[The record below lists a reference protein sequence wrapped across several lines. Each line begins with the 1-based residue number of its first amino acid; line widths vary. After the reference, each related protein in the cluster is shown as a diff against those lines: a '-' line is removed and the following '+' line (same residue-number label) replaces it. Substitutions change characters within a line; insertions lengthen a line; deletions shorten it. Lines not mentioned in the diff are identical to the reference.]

1 MKPVA
6 VIPESLLRLMS
17 PAERAKL
24 GKAGRTMAEI
34 EVEQAAKSEG
44 ELQSQLK
51 NLLTLREIVFCSPA
65 FGKRTG
71 ILPGWPDLTFA
82 VRGVPCAWEVKHA
95 KNDLQDVQVKV
106 RAQMEANGWRYAVI
120 RSVAEAR
127 EFLQS
132 IEISESTK

>member
-1 MKPVA
+1 MKPAA

-17 PAERAKL
+17 PAERRKL
-24 GKAGRTMAEI
+24 GKSGRTMAEI
-34 EVEQAAKSEG
+34 EAEQIADSES

-51 NLLTLREIVFCSPA
+51 NLLALREIVVCSPK

-82 VRGVPCAWEVKHA
+82 YRGVPCAWEAKHA
-95 KNDLQDVQVKV
+95 KGQLEEKQVEV
-106 RAQMEANGWRYAVI
+106 RAQMQANGWRYAVI

-132 IEISESTK
+132 IE